1 MPTISPFS
9 KPGGGNQTAP
19 EGDKEVDGPVSS
31 RMKRPGTWKSSR
43 LGPSKEL
50 RRAKMTKLRSM
61 MRWGAAG
68 LCLWGPAG
76 CAPKIYRFDVLPYAV
91 CVGTPST
98 VSWHIK
104 GKPELTLT
112 PPSQPIS
119 TKPLH
124 GGDELLQT
132 GYMVGGDVV
141 GRRFMPV
148 ERRRRARQRPRL
160 RGPWRRSRKPNP
172 S

>member
-19 EGDKEVDGPVSS
+19 EGDKEVDGPASS

-50 RRAKMTKLRSM
+50 RRAKTKLRSM

-119 TKPLH
+119 TKPRVYAPTV
-124 GGDELLQT
+124 ET
-132 GYMVGGDVV
+132 KVV
-141 GRRFMPV
+141 LRVR
-148 ERRRRARQRPRL
+148 
-160 RGPWRRSRKPNP
+160 RGPHPDQTAPTSMNRPGPHVSPWPLVAIIGHDGWNP
-172 S
+172 